1 MPISCQTSGLL
12 SPPMGSHRDAAEA
25 CDNFG
30 LDFDGA
36 YQYVA
41 ARNRGLKIAAMDEDF
56 ETCKIDFL

>member
-1 MPISCQTSGLL
+1 
-12 SPPMGSHRDAAEA
+12 MGSHRDAAEA